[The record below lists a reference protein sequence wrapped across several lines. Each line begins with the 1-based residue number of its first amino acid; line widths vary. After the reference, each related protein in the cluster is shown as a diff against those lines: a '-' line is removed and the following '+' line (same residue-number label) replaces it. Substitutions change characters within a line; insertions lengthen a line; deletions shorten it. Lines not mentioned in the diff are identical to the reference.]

1 MTMRVSEETKN
12 KLESVKRLYNLD
24 SLDSAVDYIL
34 EHPNVIQSKFYQYM
48 GDLCGK
54 YATSEDH
61 VLYEE
66 NDISYIARL
75 FTEKYRYSIVGRKD
89 GSYLGCTNSLR
100 ASLPGE
106 DWIRGNDLADGIF
119 SKETV
124 ERIKSDIISCEL
136 REISNYLRNPPDD
149 DAPVEVDEAESS
161 EFVHKGEEE
170 DVLP

>member
-34 EHPNVIQSKFYQYM
+34 EHPNVIRSKFYQYIE
-48 GDLCGK
+48 DLCGK
-54 YATSEDH
+54 YATTERH

-66 NDISYIARL
+66 TEKYYVARL
-75 FTEKYRYSIVGRKD
+75 FTETYRYTISGGKD
-89 GSYLGCTNSLR
+89 GKYMGCTGGTR
-100 ASLPGE
+100 APAPGE
-106 DWIRGNDLADGIF
+106 DWVRGNDLADGVF

-136 REISNYLRNPPDD
+136 REISNYIRSPPK
-149 DAPVEVDEAESS
+149 P
-161 EFVHKGEEE
+161 
-170 DVLP
+170 